1 MRPPTPAA
9 LPEDRAGQFQEG
21 ESLWRYRCNC
31 DPPGRFA
38 ARSYRCPGRVAQRF
52 EREHRQICK
61 AEDHRDRQGDRNPD
75 CGTHGESPFASQ
87 PVSVAISHECQSR
100 LEGDHEQRSSDGYSV
115 ATTERF
121 TWRRKNR
128 RTSRSAARSS
138 RGAGGGVETARPVIE
153 QRRRGY
159 VPRATA
165 TMPRWWMNRFA
176 AVNAEAAR
184 GGTGGRRLTPA
195 RRSRGSP
202 PVLRSNING

>member
-138 RGAGGGVETARPVIE
+138 RGAGGGRNCTP
-153 QRRRGY
+153 GD
-159 VPRATA
+159 RATA
-165 TMPRWWMNRFA
+165 TRLR
-176 AVNAEAAR
+176 AAR
-184 GGTGGRRLTPA
+184 DGDNAQVVDEPF
-195 RRSRGSP
+195 RGSKCRGSSRRDGRP
-202 PVLRSNING
+202 PPHSRQAEPRITASPAE